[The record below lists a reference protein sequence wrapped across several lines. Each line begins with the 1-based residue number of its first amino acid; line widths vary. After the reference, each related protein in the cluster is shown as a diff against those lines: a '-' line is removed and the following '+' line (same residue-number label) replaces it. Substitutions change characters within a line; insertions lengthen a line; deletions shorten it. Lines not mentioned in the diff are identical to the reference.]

1 MITCRF
7 VKGDERMNMFKKI
20 KIERLLNRRYKLKS
34 ELMAM
39 EDSNYN
45 FYDSMVYP
53 GGMSAER
60 SIRIGNLKSQIMSIN
75 AQIYE
80 LEKG

>member
-1 MITCRF
+1 
-7 VKGDERMNMFKKI
+7 MNMFKKI
-20 KIERLLNRRYKLKS
+20 KMNRLLNRRYKLKA

-39 EDSNYN
+39 EDPNYN

-53 GGMSAER
+53 GDMSAER
-60 SIRIGNLKSQIMSIN
+60 KIRIGNLKSQIMSIN
-75 AQIYE
+75 AQINE

>member
-1 MITCRF
+1 
-7 VKGDERMNMFKKI
+7 MNMFKKV
-20 KIERLLNRRYKLKS
+20 KMGKLLNRRYKLKA
-34 ELMAM
+34 ELMAL
-39 EDSNYN
+39 EDPNYN

-60 SIRIGNLKSQIMSIN
+60 SIRISSLKNQIMGIN
-75 AQIYE
+75 AQIDE

>member
-1 MITCRF
+1 
-7 VKGDERMNMFKKI
+7 MNMFKKI
-20 KIERLLNRRYKLKS
+20 KMNRLLNRRYKLKA

-39 EDSNYN
+39 EEQNYN

-60 SIRIGNLKSQIMSIN
+60 KIRI
-75 AQIYE
+75 
-80 LEKG
+80 

>member
-1 MITCRF
+1 
-7 VKGDERMNMFKKI
+7 MNMFKKI
-20 KIERLLNRRYKLKS
+20 KMNRLLNKRYKLKA

-39 EDSNYN
+39 EDPTYN

-53 GGMSAER
+53 GDMPAER
-60 SIRIGNLKSQIMSIN
+60 SIRIDNLKSQIMSIN
-75 AQIYE
+75 AQINK

>member
-1 MITCRF
+1 
-7 VKGDERMNMFKKI
+7 MNTFKKI
-20 KIERLLNRRYKLKS
+20 KMERLLNRRYKLKA

-39 EDSNYN
+39 EDPNYN
-45 FYDSMVYP
+45 VYDSMVYP

-60 SIRIGNLKSQIMSIN
+60 KIRINNLKSQIMSIN
-75 AQIYE
+75 AQIDE

>member
-1 MITCRF
+1 
-7 VKGDERMNMFKKI
+7 MNMFKKI
-20 KIERLLNRRYKLKS
+20 KMNRLLNRRYKLKA

-39 EDSNYN
+39 EDLNYN

-53 GGMSAER
+53 GGMSAEQN
-60 SIRIGNLKSQIMSIN
+60 IRINNLKSQIMSIN
-75 AQIYE
+75 TQIDE

>member
-1 MITCRF
+1 M
-7 VKGDERMNMFKKI
+7 KGDECTNMFKKI
-20 KIERLLNRRYKLKS
+20 KMGRLLNRRYKLKA

-39 EDSNYN
+39 EDPNYN
-45 FYDSMVYP
+45 FYDSMVHS

-60 SIRIGNLKSQIMSIN
+60 SIRISNLKSQIMSIN
-75 AQIYE
+75 AQIAE

>member
-1 MITCRF
+1 MTTCHF
-7 VKGDERMNMFKKI
+7 MKGDECMNMFKKI
-20 KIERLLNRRYKLKS
+20 KMGRLLNRRYKLKA

-53 GGMSAER
+53 GGMPAER
-60 SIRIGNLKSQIMSIN
+60 SIRIDNLKSQIMSIN
-75 AQIYE
+75 AQINK

>member
-1 MITCRF
+1 
-7 VKGDERMNMFKKI
+7 MNMFKKI
-20 KIERLLNRRYKLKS
+20 KMGRLLNRRYKLKS

-39 EDSNYN
+39 EDPNYN
-45 FYDSMVYP
+45 FYDSMAYP

-60 SIRIGNLKSQIMSIN
+60 SIRINNLKSQIMSIN
-75 AQIYE
+75 AQINK

>member
-1 MITCRF
+1 
-7 VKGDERMNMFKKI
+7 MNMFKKI
-20 KIERLLNRRYKLKS
+20 KMNRLLNRRYKLKA

-39 EDSNYN
+39 EETNYN
-45 FYDSMVYP
+45 FNDSMVYP

-60 SIRIGNLKSQIMSIN
+60 KIRIGNLKSQIMSIN
-75 AQIYE
+75 AQINE

>member
-1 MITCRF
+1 M
-7 VKGDERMNMFKKI
+7 KGDECINMFKKI
-20 KIERLLNRRYKLKS
+20 KMNRLLNRRYKLKA

-60 SIRIGNLKSQIMSIN
+60 SIRIDNLKSQIMSIN
-75 AQIYE
+75 TQIDE